1 MRLIFLIEVIVFGL
15 LIYVAYKY
23 EEKESR
29 NPYGLSRLEY
39 ENKLMEILYK
49 KQDGCVEEDI
59 LLERYTNRVQWRLT
73 ALFSILLVILLKL
86 SQSNSA
92 ILMFIIIASTIYLK
106 SSYENFHTWLPVR
119 DRIKMINLARSNVE

>member
-73 ALFSILLVILLKL
+73 ALFSILLFILLKL
-86 SQSNSA
+86 SN
-92 ILMFIIIASTIYLK
+92 
-106 SSYENFHTWLPVR
+106 
-119 DRIKMINLARSNVE
+119 